1 MGNTKGNPDHKKLSV
16 DELQIGGTRCLLAR
30 LQELNA
36 EAPFETTGLNFFS
49 KRKPA
54 VPENKVALDKSKF
67 INLMTVEE
75 MAEIED
81 TKTKITACLK
91 EVEAMQADA
100 FAKQKE
106 ITKRCYDV
114 YSKYRGLVDVRAVRE
129 MWFGMNVIRRGERYG
144 YGLNAEDT
152 RKFAERE
159 QYIPKEWME
168 RCTVKGQTKDGWDDY
183 VDREWD
189 AAYDHAFGV
198 TAFREFIKTEIPRM
212 MNLDLQSSKALDVD
226 HTWYDLYDETGY
238 FQKKTTMHHISMSG
252 MTWPFV
258 QDSHENQCIA
268 LAWNY
273 PTNLKFEGGYHGLAD
288 VDSLKIVDAFHG
300 KTQELL
306 ALVENL
312 WWIRKSGWLQHWD
325 RADGDSWVNDR
336 WRKYPTLHKQPN
348 YVVKR
353 PVVPGISD

>member
-1 MGNTKGNPDHKKLSV
+1 MAHVYKNKYNDLMNHKKLSV

-36 EAPFETTGLNFFS
+36 EGPESQTAFS
-49 KRKPA
+49 DLWRSLGYTNKKP
-54 VPENKVALDKSKF
+54 PIEEKIPDKSKF

-91 EVEAMQADA
+91 ELEAMQAEA

-144 YGLNAEDT
+144 YELNTEDT

-183 VDREWD
+183 VDGEWD

-198 TAFREFIKTEIPRM
+198 TAFRAFIKTEIPRM
-212 MNLDLQSSKALDVD
+212 MNLDLHSSKALDVD

-252 MTWPFV
+252 NSWPFV
-258 QDSHENQCIA
+258 QDSPENQCIA

-273 PTNLKFEGGYHGLAD
+273 PTNVKLEGGYYGMAD
-288 VDSLKIVDAFHG
+288 VDSLKIVDAF
-300 KTQELL
+300 
-306 ALVENL
+306 
-312 WWIRKSGWLQHWD
+312 
-325 RADGDSWVNDR
+325 
-336 WRKYPTLHKQPN
+336 
-348 YVVKR
+348 
-353 PVVPGISD
+353 